1 MTPTTVRFL
10 DLRAPYEELRE
21 ELDDAVG
28 RVLAS
33 GWYVL
38 GEEVASFEH
47 EFAAYCGA
55 DHCVGVNSGLDAIH
69 VALRALGVGP
79 GDEVLVPAHTFVA
92 TWLGV
97 SYAGATPVPVGVEEG
112 TYNLDQACVEEAM
125 TERTRAIMPVHLY
138 GQAADMEP
146 IMALA
151 SRHGL
156 AVVEDAAQAH
166 GASYRGS
173 RAGALGQAAAFSFYP
188 GKNLGAM
195 GDGGAIV
202 TDDPELA
209 ERCRMLRNYGS
220 RRKYQHELAGHNTR
234 LDELQA
240 AVLRVK
246 LRHLDAWN
254 ERRRALAGRYRDALR
269 LPELAL
275 PAATAESGHVWHL
288 FVVRHPQRDALAEAI
303 GRRGVDTLIHYP
315 VPPHLSGAYRE
326 TTTSGNGHA
335 QAERLAGEV
344 LSLPIGPHL
353 EEAEAMRVIDAVRG
367 AVGEVAG
374 R

>member
-21 ELDDAVG
+21 ELDEAVG

-33 GWYVL
+33 GWFIL
-38 GEEVASFEH
+38 GEEVTSFEH

-97 SYAGATPVPVGVEEG
+97 THAGATPVPVGVDDS
-112 TYNLDQACVEEAM
+112 TYNLDPAQVEEVL
-125 TERTRAIMPVHLY
+125 TERTRAIVPVHLY
-138 GQAADMEP
+138 GQTADMDP

-151 SRHGL
+151 THHGL
-156 AVVEDAAQAH
+156 AVLEDAAQAH
-166 GASYRGS
+166 GAEYRGS
-173 RAGALGQAAAFSFYP
+173 RAGALGHVAAFSFYP

-195 GDGGAIV
+195 GDAGAIV
-202 TDDPELA
+202 TDDVELA

-220 RRKYQHELAGHNTR
+220 RRKYHHELAGHNTR

-254 ERRRALAGRYRDALR
+254 ARRRALAHRYHDALQF
-269 LPELAL
+269 PELVL
-275 PAATAESGHVWHL
+275 PAVTAESAHVWHL
-288 FVVRHPQRDALAEAI
+288 FVVRHPQRDALIEAI
-303 GRRGVDTLIHYP
+303 ARRGVDTLIHYP
-315 VPPHLSGAYRE
+315 VPPHVAPAYRE
-326 TTTSGNGHA
+326 ATPCGNGHA

-353 EEAEAMRVIDAVRG
+353 GEAESVRAIHAVRA
-367 AVGEVAG
+367 AVDEVSG
-374 R
+374 L